1 MRVDLLYPEECAA
14 IERALKGQ
22 YKTIWII
29 GLSTGLRISDILR
42 LRLSD
47 FEKDRFYI
55 KEKKTGK
62 LRRVYVRKRTRKAVN
77 DYIQTRSSVCSDKLF
92 SVSRQAVWESFKRAG
107 RRAEIHKNIG
117 THTMRKS
124 YSVGHLR
131 KGFDLDDLQ
140 HRLNHS
146 KVCDTIGYITSN
158 SALGLDEYG
167 RKRRTKRKARTQKG
181 KK

>member
-14 IERALKGQ
+14 IERALRGQ
-22 YKTIWII
+22 YKLIWII

-42 LRLSD
+42 LKSSD
-47 FEKDRFYI
+47 FEKERFYI
-55 KEKKTGK
+55 KEQKTGK
-62 LRRVYVRKRTRKAVN
+62 WRRVYVRKRTRKAVHE
-77 DYIQTRSSVCSDKLF
+77 YLQTRSSVSTDRLF

-107 RRAEIHKNIG
+107 RRAEISKNIG

-124 YSVGHLR
+124 YSVGHIG
-131 KGFDLDDLQ
+131 KGFDITDLQ
-140 HRLNHS
+140 RRLNHS
-146 KVCDTIGYITSN
+146 RISDTIGYVTPN